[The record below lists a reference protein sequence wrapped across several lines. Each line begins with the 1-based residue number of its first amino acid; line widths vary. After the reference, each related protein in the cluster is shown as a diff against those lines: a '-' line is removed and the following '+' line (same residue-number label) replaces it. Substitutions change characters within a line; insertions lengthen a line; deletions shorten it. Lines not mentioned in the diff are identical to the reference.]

1 MSMWTRVQPAYATN
15 MWNEALNK
23 RLGTEVSMLPL
34 LWLNNITIMLNAI
47 SGVDFIAIIEF
58 LILSL
63 IHI

>member
-1 MSMWTRVQPAYATN
+1 MSTWTRVQPACAAN

-58 LILSL
+58 SITSQ
-63 IHI
+63 IMK

>member
-1 MSMWTRVQPAYATN
+1 

-47 SGVDFIAIIEF
+47 SGVDFIAIIQF
-58 LILSL
+58 SITSQ
-63 IHI
+63 IMK